1 MHPSIAR
8 RLVSDQ
14 VFNRRLDRGLLFWL
28 LLILGISLT
37 ACQQQPEGP
46 VIDHMAVAKKLEA
59 DLKASGK
66 EVAPDDPV
74 YEQIIQELALV
85 PSSAADKQA
94 AEDWS
99 KELKKA
105 QHRALMAIHEEPGG
119 SYPSGSEA
127 QGGAGSDDGGDE
139 GGAPAAR
146 PKKSAGATKYDY
158 SKGSFVAG
166 VWTPY
171 HNVQV
176 NGGSV
181 SGGSKSTR
189 SSTSASSSR
198 SGGSPSITIYTASWC
213 GVCKKAKAYM
223 KSKGIAYT
231 ERDVEKDSSAK
242 AEVARKTGG
251 ATGVPV
257 LDVGGEIMV
266 GFDQN
271 ALDEMIA
278 RH

>member
-1 MHPSIAR
+1 MALFSTVR
-8 RLVSDQ
+8 RSTHAP
-14 VFNRRLDRGLLFWL
+14 GTL
-28 LLILGISLT
+28 LLCMLFVLGMFLSG
-37 ACQQQPEGP
+37 CEQKPEGP
-46 VIDHMAVAKKLEA
+46 VIDHMAVAKQLET
-59 DLKASGK
+59 DLKATGK
-66 EVAPDDPV
+66 EIKPDDPV

-85 PSSAADKQA
+85 PSSSADKQA

-119 SYPSGSEA
+119 SYPSAESS
-127 QGGAGSDDGGDE
+127 GGEGDTGSDE
-139 GGAPAAR
+139 GASSAPR
-146 PKKSAGATKYDY
+146 PKKSGSPKYDY

-166 VWTPY
+166 VWTPFQ
-171 HNVQV
+171 NVQV
-176 NGGSV
+176 SGSGV
-181 SGGSKSTR
+181 SSSSKSGR
-189 SSTSASSSR
+189 SGSSAASSGR
-198 SGGSPSITIYTASWC
+198 SGGPLSITIYTASWC

-231 ERDVEKDSSAK
+231 ERDVEKDPGAK

-257 LDVGGEIMV
+257 LDVSGEIMV
-266 GFDQN
+266 GFQQ
-271 ALDEMIA
+271 AAFDEMVA